1 MPPDKIAVANCRPE
15 SKSLFAGSPKS
26 ETTRGNKI
34 AGAFVAGAFVAGAFV
49 AGAFVAGAFDGEPR
63 RPRDMQPPRKRCAA
77 KTVTTERRFA
87 AANNTNA

>member
-34 AGAFVAGAFVAGAFV
+34 AGAFV

>member
-34 AGAFVAGAFVAGAFV
+34 AGTFV

-77 KTVTTERRFA
+77 KTVTTGRRFA

>member
-34 AGAFVAGAFVAGAFV
+34 AGASI
-49 AGAFVAGAFDGEPR
+49 AGAFDGEPR
-63 RPRDMQPPRKRCAA
+63 RPHDMQPPRKRCAA
-77 KTVTTERRFA
+77 KICSDRRRFA

>member
-34 AGAFVAGAFVAGAFV
+34 AGAFVAGAFV

>member
-34 AGAFVAGAFVAGAFV
+34 AGAFVAGAFVAGAF
-49 AGAFVAGAFDGEPR
+49 GGEPR

-77 KTVTTERRFA
+77 KTVTTGRRFA

>member
-34 AGAFVAGAFVAGAFV
+34 AGASI
-49 AGAFVAGAFDGEPR
+49 AGAFDGEPR

>member
-49 AGAFVAGAFDGEPR
+49 AGAFDGEPR

-77 KTVTTERRFA
+77 KTVTTGRRFA

>member
-34 AGAFVAGAFVAGAFV
+34 AGAFIAGAFVAGAF
-49 AGAFVAGAFDGEPR
+49 GGEPR
-63 RPRDMQPPRKRCAA
+63 RPRDMQPPRKSCAA
-77 KTVTTERRFA
+77 KTVTTGRRFA

>member
-34 AGAFVAGAFVAGAFV
+34 AGAFI

-63 RPRDMQPPRKRCAA
+63 RPRDMPPPLKRCAA
-77 KTVTTERRFA
+77 KICNDREAFCRSK
-87 AANNTNA
+87 

>member
-34 AGAFVAGAFVAGAFV
+34 AGTFVAGAFI
-49 AGAFVAGAFDGEPR
+49 AGAFDGEPR
-63 RPRDMQPPRKRCAA
+63 RPHDMQPPRKRCAA
-77 KTVTTERRFA
+77 KICSDRRRFA

>member
-34 AGAFVAGAFVAGAFV
+34 AGTFV

>member
-34 AGAFVAGAFVAGAFV
+34 AGAFIAGAFVAGAF
-49 AGAFVAGAFDGEPR
+49 GGEPR

-77 KTVTTERRFA
+77 KTVTTGRRFA